1 MNNIINFMYAGTV
14 ENASET
20 PISGELRID
29 SSNNLFVYT
38 GQHWEEL
45 GDISIKGDIISDLN
59 EIINKYPGSEIV
71 KDIRILLEMYK
82 IRNYK

>member
-1 MNNIINFMYAGTV
+1 MNNIINFTYAGTV
-14 ENASET
+14 EDASET
-20 PISGELRID
+20 PTLGELRID

-38 GQHWEEL
+38 GQHWDEL
-45 GDISIKGDIISDLN
+45 GDISIKGDVISDLN